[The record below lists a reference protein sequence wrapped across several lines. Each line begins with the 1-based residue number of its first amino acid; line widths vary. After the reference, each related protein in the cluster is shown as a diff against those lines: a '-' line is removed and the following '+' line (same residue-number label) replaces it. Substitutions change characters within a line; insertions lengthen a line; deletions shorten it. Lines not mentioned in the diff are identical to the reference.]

1 MKLIEREFYLQ
12 QLIDIM
18 NTPDIKVITGIR
30 RAGKSKLMDAFIAY
44 VQKQSDG
51 NNVIRIKL
59 NLKEFET
66 LKNADA
72 LYEYINARYI
82 DGTENFLFIDE
93 VQLCN
98 GFETVINSLYEE
110 ERFNIFLTGSN
121 AFLLSSD
128 LATLFGGRV
137 FEISLFPFSFTEY
150 LSYYPQN
157 DIDVAFDKYVSVGG
171 MSGSYLYKNS
181 TDAKKYLAGIV
192 RTTITKDIV
201 TKFKIE
207 NEDLLNMIVD
217 FLMDNVG
224 SKTSIRNIA
233 NALTSNTYKT
243 NDKTCGA
250 YIDYLC
256 RSFLFYPFKRY
267 DVKGKRYLESDKKYY
282 LADLSFR
289 YAIIGTKN
297 TDYGHL
303 YENIVAIE
311 LLRRG
316 FEVYVGQL
324 GEKEVDFVAVKDGM
338 KTYIQVSDD
347 ISREETLNRE
357 VSPLLAIKDAY
368 PKMIIARTKHPESQV
383 DGIKIID
390 IARWLVSQN

>member
-1 MKLIEREFYLQ
+1 MKLIERQYYLQ
-12 QLIDIM
+12 QLIDVM

-30 RAGKSKLMDAFIAY
+30 RCGKSKLMDAFIAH
-44 VQKQSDG
+44 VQKQSEE
-51 NNVIRIKL
+51 NNIIRIKL
-59 NLKEFET
+59 NLKEFEA

-72 LYEYINARYI
+72 LYEYINAHYI
-82 DGTENFLFIDE
+82 DGKENFLFIDE

-98 GFETVINSLYEE
+98 GFEAIINSLYEE

-137 FEISLFPFSFTEY
+137 FEISLFPFSFAEY

-157 DIDVAFDKYVSVGG
+157 DIDVAFDKYVSAGG
-171 MSGSYLYKNS
+171 MSGSYLYKHS

-243 NDKTCGA
+243 NDKTCGS

-267 DVKGKRYLESDKKYY
+267 DVKGKRYLESDRKYY

-297 TDYGHL
+297 ADYGHL

-357 VSPLLAIKDAY
+357 VAPLLAIKDAY

>member
-1 MKLIEREFYLQ
+1 MKLIERKYYLQ
-12 QLIDIM
+12 QLIDVM

-30 RAGKSKLMDAFIAY
+30 RSGKSKLMDAFISY
-44 VQKQSDG
+44 IQKQSER
-51 NNVIRIKL
+51 NNIIRIKL
-59 NLKEFET
+59 NLKKFES
-66 LKNADA
+66 LKDGNA
-72 LYEYINARYI
+72 LYEYINAHYI
-82 DGTENFLFIDE
+82 EEKENFLFIDE

-98 GFETVINSLYEE
+98 GFEMIINSLYEE

-137 FEISLFPFSFTEY
+137 FEISLFPFSFVEY

-157 DIDVAFDKYVSVGG
+157 DIDSAFDKYVSAGG
-171 MSGSYLYKNS
+171 MAGSYLYPSS

-217 FLMDNVG
+217 FLMDNIG

-297 TDYGHL
+297 ADYGHL
-303 YENIVAIE
+303 YENMVAIE

-316 FEVYVGQL
+316 YEVYVGQL
-324 GEKEVDFVAVKDGM
+324 GEKEIDFVAIKDGT

-347 ISREETLNRE
+347 ISRAETLTRE

-383 DGIKIID
+383 EGIKIID

>member
-1 MKLIEREFYLQ
+1 MKLIERRYYLQ
-12 QLIDIM
+12 QLIDVM

-30 RAGKSKLMDAFIAY
+30 RSGKSKLMDAFIVY
-44 VQKQSDG
+44 VQKQSEE
-51 NNVIRIKL
+51 NNIIRIKL
-59 NLKEFET
+59 NLKEFEA

-72 LYEYINARYI
+72 LYEYINVRYI
-82 DGTENFLFIDE
+82 DGKENFLFIDE

-98 GFETVINSLYEE
+98 GFEAIINSLYEE

-137 FEISLFPFSFTEY
+137 FEISLFPFSFAEY
-150 LSYYPQN
+150 LSYYPQI
-157 DIDVAFDKYVSVGG
+157 DIDVAFEQYVSAGG
-171 MSGSYLYKNS
+171 MSGSYLYKNP

-289 YAIIGTKN
+289 YSIIGTKN
-297 TDYGHL
+297 ADYGHL

-324 GEKEVDFVAVKDGM
+324 GEKEIDFVAVKDGM

-347 ISREETLNRE
+347 ISREETLKRE
-357 VSPLLAIKDAY
+357 VTPLLAIKDAY
-368 PKMIIARTKHPESQV
+368 PKMIIARTKHPESQIE
-383 DGIKIID
+383 GIKIID
-390 IARWLVSQN
+390 ITRWLISQN

>member
-1 MKLIEREFYLQ
+1 M
-12 QLIDIM
+12 
-18 NTPDIKVITGIR
+18 
-30 RAGKSKLMDAFIAY
+30 
-44 VQKQSDG
+44 
-51 NNVIRIKL
+51 
-59 NLKEFET
+59 
-66 LKNADA
+66 
-72 LYEYINARYI
+72 YEYISSRY
-82 DGTENFLFIDE
+82 DPEKENYLFVDE
-93 VQLCN
+93 VQLCD
-98 GFETVINSLYEE
+98 GFEAVINSLYEE

-137 FEISLFPFSFTEY
+137 FEISLYPFSFAEY
-150 LSYYPQN
+150 LLYYPQN
-157 DIDVAFDKYVSVGG
+157 DLDAAFDDYVSAGG
-171 MSGSYLYKNS
+171 MAGSYLYKNAS
-181 TDAKKYLAGIV
+181 DAKKYLAGII

-224 SKTSIRNIA
+224 SKTSIRNVA
-233 NALTSNTYKT
+233 NKLTSNTYRT

-289 YAIIGTKN
+289 YAIIGTKHA
-297 TDYGHL
+297 DYGHL
-303 YENIVAIE
+303 YENLVAIE

-324 GEKEVDFVAVKDGM
+324 GDKEVDFVAIKDGM

-347 ISREETLNRE
+347 ISREETLKRE
-357 VSPLLAIKDAY
+357 VSPLLSIKDAY

-383 DGIKIID
+383 EGIRIVD
-390 IARWLVSQN
+390 IARWLSSQND

>member
-1 MKLIEREFYLQ
+1 MKLIERKNYLEQ
-12 QLIDIM
+12 MIDVM

-30 RAGKSKLMDAFIAY
+30 RSGKSKLLDAFVTY
-44 VQKQSDG
+44 VEKQSENNIIRLNMNLKKFEALKDG
-51 NNVIRIKL
+51 N
-59 NLKEFET
+59 E
-66 LKNADA
+66 
-72 LYEYINARYI
+72 LYKYIDSHYI
-82 DGTENFLFIDE
+82 DGKVNFLFIDE
-93 VQLCN
+93 IQLVN
-98 GFETVINSLYEE
+98 GFETIINSLYEE

-137 FEISLFPFSFTEY
+137 FEISLYPFSFKEY
-150 LSYYPQN
+150 LLYYPQD
-157 DIDVAFDKYVSVGG
+157 DIDNAFDKFVSVGG
-171 MSGSYLYKNS
+171 MAGSYLYKNTS
-181 TDAKKYLAGIV
+181 DANKYLAGIV
-192 RTTITKDIV
+192 RATITKDII

-207 NEDLLNMIVD
+207 NEDLLNLIVE
-217 FLMDNVG
+217 FLMDNIG

-289 YAIIGTKN
+289 YAILGTKN
-297 TDYGHL
+297 EDFGHL

-316 FEVYVGQL
+316 YEVYIGQL
-324 GEKEVDFVAVKDGM
+324 GEKEIDFVAIKDGI
-338 KTYIQVSDD
+338 KTYIQVCDD
-347 ISREETLNRE
+347 ISRKETLNRE
-357 VSPLLAIKDAY
+357 VAPLLSIKDAY
-368 PKMIIARTKHPESQV
+368 PKMIIARTKHPESQIE
-383 DGIKIID
+383 GIKVID
-390 IARWLVSQN
+390 IARWLISQN

>member
-12 QLIDIM
+12 QLIDVM
-18 NTPDIKVITGIR
+18 NTPDIKVITGVR
-30 RAGKSKLMDAFIAY
+30 RAGKSKLMDAFITY
-44 VQKQSDG
+44 IQKQSEG

-59 NLKEFET
+59 NLKEFEP
-66 LKNADA
+66 LKNADT

-82 DGTENFLFIDE
+82 EGTENFLFIDE

-157 DIDVAFDKYVSVGG
+157 DIDIAFDKYVSVGG

-297 TDYGHL
+297 ADYGHL

-316 FEVYVGQL
+316 FEVYIGQL
-324 GEKEVDFVAVKDGM
+324 GEKEVDFVAVKDGI

-357 VSPLLAIKDAY
+357 VAPLLAIKDAY

-383 DGIKIID
+383 DGIIIID
-390 IARWLVSQN
+390 IARWLISQN